1 MKITFHY
8 VRHGETLF
16 NVLGRMQGWCDSPLT
31 EHGIQQAQEAH
42 DRLLSVP
49 LTRAFSS
56 TSERCIDTADIIL
69 KDRNV
74 PLITT
79 KGLKEVNFG
88 IWEGEKV
95 SLLMPQLI
103 KHRETEDYK
112 DVQGESKDEVYQRIR
127 TSFND
132 IIHACNDGDGVL
144 IVSHGAFFLMMTEEL
159 FHISKSDLINAIRWK
174 KSSKGNPVANGY
186 VADFVFEDGS
196 YRFTRIKGIEHIE
209 NLHRSL

>member
-56 TSERCIDTADIIL
+56 TSERCVDTANIIL

-74 PLITT
+74 PLTTT
-79 KGLKEVNFG
+79 KGLKETFFG
-88 IWEGEKV
+88 DWEGEKD
-95 SLLMPQLI
+95 SLILASLKI
-103 KHRETEDYK
+103 HRQTGDFS
-112 DVQGESKDEVYQRIR
+112 DVHGESRAQVRQRIHS
-127 TSFND
+127 TFD
-132 IIHACNDGDGVL
+132 QIIAASSDGDNVL
-144 IVSHGAFFLMMTEEL
+144 IVSHGAFFLQMSEEL
-159 FHISKSDLINAIRWK
+159 LHVTREELISHITVPAGYT
-174 KSSKGNPVANGY
+174 GNPITNGY
-186 VADFVFEDGS
+186 VADFAYDDGS
-196 YRFTRIKGIEHIE
+196 YRFTWIRGIEDIS
-209 NLHRSL
+209 SLYQDR